1 MDEKKVRKILKE
13 GNLHSRM
20 KRYEASSKA
29 FLMRRTP
36 AIIRVDGKA
45 FHTFTKDMKAPFDER
60 FRNAMQQTM
69 LKMCQ
74 NIQGCV
80 FGYTQSD
87 EISFVL
93 TDYETLTTDA
103 WYDYNVQKMTSIAA
117 SMATLYFAEALHA
130 EVDAYAIRLTAEQL
144 APLSQFA
151 TERSNYPS
159 GEMQGTNE
167 YISRMRAKMFAALFD
182 ARAFSVPKEEVCNC
196 MIWRQ
201 QDATRNSIQSVG
213 QYYFSQSQLNRK
225 SLSQIQE
232 MLWAEAHV
240 NWNDIRTE
248 WKRGACCYRDDT
260 DSSKTHFPW
269 IIDKE
274 PPIFTQNRNYIERWI

>member
-1 MDEKKVRKILKE
+1 
-13 GNLHSRM
+13 M

-45 FHTFTKDMKAPFDER
+45 FHTFTKDMEAPFDER

-87 EISFVL
+87 EISLVL
-93 TDYETLTTDA
+93 TDYETITTDA

-117 SMATLYFAEALHA
+117 SMATLYFAEALRA
-130 EVDAYAIRLTAEQL
+130 EVDAYAIRLTAEQP
-144 APLSQFA
+144 APPSQFA
-151 TERSNYPS
+151 TERSNHQS
-159 GEMQGTNE
+159 GGIQGNNE
-167 YISRMRAKMFAALFD
+167 YISCMRAKMFAALFD

-232 MLWAEAHV
+232 MLWTEAHV

-248 WKRGACCYRDDT
+248 WKRGACCYRDNT
-260 DSSKTHFPW
+260 DSSKAHFPW
-269 IIDKE
+269 IIDKA
-274 PPIFTQNRNYIERWI
+274 PPVFTQNRNYIERWI

>member
-1 MDEKKVRKILKE
+1 MGEKKVRKILKE
-13 GNLHSRM
+13 SNLHSRM

-45 FHTFTKDMKAPFDER
+45 FHTFTKDMEAPFDER

-87 EISFVL
+87 EISLVL
-93 TDYETLTTDA
+93 TDYETITTDA

-117 SMATLYFAEALHA
+117 SMATLYFAEALRA
-130 EVDAYAIRLTAEQL
+130 EVDAYVIRLTAEQP
-144 APLSQFA
+144 APPSQFA
-151 TERSNYPS
+151 TERSNHQS
-159 GEMQGTNE
+159 GGIQGNNE
-167 YISRMRAKMFAALFD
+167 YISCMRAKMFAALFD
-182 ARAFSVPKEEVCNC
+182 ALAFSVPKEEVCNC

-232 MLWAEAHV
+232 MLWTEAHV

-248 WKRGACCYRDDT
+248 WKRGACCYRDNT
-260 DSSKTHFPW
+260 DSSKAHFPW
-269 IIDKE
+269 IIDKA
-274 PPIFTQNRNYIERWI
+274 PPVFTQNRNYIERWI

>member
-20 KRYEASSKA
+20 KRYEASLKA

-45 FHTFTKDMKAPFDER
+45 FHTFTKDMEAPFDER

-87 EISFVL
+87 EISLVL
-93 TDYETLTTDA
+93 TDYETITTDA

-117 SMATLYFAEALHA
+117 SMATLYFAEALRA

-151 TERSNYPS
+151 TERSNHPS

-167 YISRMRAKMFAALFD
+167 YISRMRAKMFTALFD

-260 DSSKTHFPW
+260 DSSKAHFPW

-274 PPIFTQNRNYIERWI
+274 APIFTQNRNYIEQWI

>member
-1 MDEKKVRKILKE
+1 MKE
-13 GNLHSRM
+13 SNLHSRM

-29 FLMRRTP
+29 LLMRRTP

-45 FHTFTKDMKAPFDER
+45 FHTFTKDMEAPFDER

-87 EISFVL
+87 EISLVL
-93 TDYETLTTDA
+93 TDYETITTDA

-117 SMATLYFAEALHA
+117 SMATLYFAEALRA
-130 EVDAYAIRLTAEQL
+130 EVDAYAIRLTAEQP

-151 TERSNYPS
+151 TKRSNHQS
-159 GEMQGTNE
+159 GGIQGNNE
-167 YISRMRAKMFAALFD
+167 YISCMRAKMFAALFD

-232 MLWAEAHV
+232 MLWTEAHV

-248 WKRGACCYRDDT
+248 WKRGACCYRDNT
-260 DSSKTHFPW
+260 DSSKAHFPW
-269 IIDKE
+269 IIDKA
-274 PPIFTQNRNYIERWI
+274 PPVFTQNRNYIERWI